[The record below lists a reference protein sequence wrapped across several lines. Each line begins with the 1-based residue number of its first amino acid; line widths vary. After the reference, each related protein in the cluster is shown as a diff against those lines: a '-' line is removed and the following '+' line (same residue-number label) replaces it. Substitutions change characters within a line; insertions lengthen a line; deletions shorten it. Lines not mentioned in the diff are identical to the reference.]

1 MNQNLYFKT
10 NEFGSA
16 KELASYV
23 HSELQ
28 KLNYAAK
35 NPIDSDYMFSIEIE
49 IDGVKLDIYLG
60 KNDEETDIPLWQ
72 IWPEQRISL
81 FKRIFGNADKS
92 AETRVKSELETIISK
107 IKSVSDV
114 EWGI

>member
-16 KELASYV
+16 KELACYV
-23 HSELQ
+23 HTELQ
-28 KLNYAAK
+28 KLNFAPK
-35 NPIDSDYMFSIEIE
+35 KPIDSDYMFSIEIE
-49 IDGVKLDIYLG
+49 SDGVKLDIYLG

-72 IWPEQRISL
+72 IWPEQRVSML
-81 FKRIFGNADKS
+81 KRIFGSVDKS
-92 AETRVKSELETIISK
+92 AETRVKFELETIISN
-107 IKSVSDV
+107 IQGVSDV

>member
-23 HSELQ
+23 YTELQ
-28 KLNYAAK
+28 KLNFVPK
-35 NPIDSDYMFSIEIE
+35 DPIDSDYMFSIEIE

-72 IWPEQRISL
+72 IWPEQRVSL
-81 FKRIFGNADKS
+81 FKRIFGNVDKS
-92 AETRVKSELETIISK
+92 SETRVKGELETIISN
-107 IKSVSDV
+107 IKGVSGV

>member
-23 HSELQ
+23 YSELQ
-28 KLNYAAK
+28 KLNYAPK
-35 NPIDSDYMFSIEIE
+35 DPIDSDYMFSIEIE
-49 IDGVKLDIYLG
+49 IYGVKLDIYLG

-72 IWPEQRISL
+72 IWPEQRVSL
-81 FKRIFGNADKS
+81 LKRIFGNVDKS
-92 AETRVKSELETIISK
+92 AKTRVKGELETIISN
-107 IKSVSDV
+107 IQGVSDV
-114 EWGI
+114 EWDI

>member
-23 HSELQ
+23 YTELQ
-28 KLNYAAK
+28 KLNFAPK
-35 NPIDSDYMFSIEIE
+35 DPIDSDYMFSIEIE
-49 IDGVKLDIYLG
+49 IEGVKLDIHLG

-72 IWPEQRISL
+72 IWPEQRVSL
-81 FKRIFGNADKS
+81 LKRIFGNADRS
-92 AETRVKSELETIISK
+92 AETRVKGELETIISK
-107 IKSVSDV
+107 IKGVSDV

>member
-23 HSELQ
+23 HTELQ
-28 KLNYAAK
+28 KLNFAPK
-35 NPIDSDYMFSIEIE
+35 DPIDSDYMFSIEIE

-72 IWPEQRISL
+72 IWPEQRVSL
-81 FKRIFGNADKS
+81 LKRIFGKVDKS
-92 AETRVKSELETIISK
+92 AEIRVKSGLESIISN
-107 IKSVSDV
+107 IRGVIDV

>member
-10 NEFGSA
+10 NDFGSG

-23 HSELQ
+23 YTELQ
-28 KLNYAAK
+28 KLNFAPK
-35 NPIDSDYMFSIEIE
+35 DPIDSDYMSSIEIE
-49 IDGVKLDIYLG
+49 IEGVKLDIYLG

-72 IWPEQRISL
+72 IWPEQRVSL
-81 FKRIFGNADKS
+81 LKRIFGNADRS
-92 AETRVKSELETIISK
+92 AETRVKGELETIISK
-107 IKSVSDV
+107 IRGVSDV